1 MTKYSG
7 GFFGKLLRVNLT
19 KRTSRMEE
27 IDPSI
32 LKKFVGG
39 AALGAKILYDEVPS
53 GTDPLGEG
61 NKLIYTAG
69 PITGTDAPCASRLN
83 ITSKSPLTG
92 AIGNSLTGGYFPV
105 EMKWTGHDAI
115 VIEGKAAEPVFVL
128 VKDDSVEIKSAKK
141 YWGLHTQDTQ
151 NYMKEDLNDHNLR
164 ISCIGPA
171 GENLSLMACII
182 NECRAAGRKGLGAVM
197 GSKNLKAVAVRGS
210 NKVPIADTEKFKET
224 IKEVL
229 DHFKASEIA
238 YPVFSKTGTS
248 LAVDAASE
256 LGFFPANNWRD
267 TGVENY
273 SPHLGSEVYAQYRQT
288 RNSCYRCPIA
298 CSQVRMAKKGLYAG
312 ISTEGPEYETIYSLG
327 SMVDIKDPAFVIAAD
342 RLCDE
347 LGLDT
352 ISAGVTAAMAM
363 ELYEKGL
370 FTDTDGLD
378 MSFGN
383 QDAVLAFLRMVAYK
397 EGFGKI
403 FSDGTKRAARA
414 IGKGAEHYAMEVKG
428 LEMPAYDVRGL
439 KAQGLNFATSY
450 TGADHNRGYAFQ
462 EVFGIPIP
470 YPVERLE
477 IKGKGALA
485 KWNQDFTGSYDVAT
499 MCEFPAQLALAPV
512 AQKVTADLL
521 TAATGWDFSEQD
533 LWQLGER
540 LNNICRMFNV
550 REGFSR
556 KDDYLP
562 KRVQEEP
569 IKDGLSKGEVI
580 SRKDLD
586 FMLDEYYE
594 ARGWDK
600 NGIPTPEKLQELGL
614 EDTVKDL
621 PAGS

>member
-1 MTKYSG
+1 MDHFSG
-7 GFFGKLLRVNLT
+7 GFFGKLLRINLT
-19 KRTSRMEE
+19 ERSSRVED
-27 IDPSI
+27 IDPST
-32 LKKFVGG
+32 LLKFVGG

-61 NKLIYTAG
+61 NKLVYTAG

-83 ITSKSPLTG
+83 LTSKSPLTG
-92 AIGNSLTGGYFPV
+92 AIANSLTGGYFPV
-105 EMKWTGHDAI
+105 EMKWTGHDAL
-115 VIEGKAAEPVFVL
+115 VIEGQASEPVFIL
-128 VKDDSVEIKSAKK
+128 IKDDSVEIKSARK

-151 NYMKEDLNDHNLR
+151 TYMKEDLNEHNIR

-171 GENLSLMACII
+171 GENLSRMACII
-182 NECRAAGRKGLGAVM
+182 NESRAAGRKGLGAVM
-197 GSKNLKAVAVRGS
+197 GSKNLKAVAVRGTR
-210 NKVPIADTEKFKET
+210 KVPVANPEKFKAA

-229 DHFKASEIA
+229 GYFKASELA

-256 LGFFPANNWRD
+256 LGFFPARNWRD

-273 SPHLGSEVYAQYRQT
+273 APLLGSEVYARYRQT
-288 RNSCYRCPIA
+288 RNACYRCPIA
-298 CSQVRMAKKGLYAG
+298 CSQVRMASKGAYAG
-312 ISTEGPEYETIYSLG
+312 ISTEGPEFETIYSLG
-327 SMVDIKDPAFVIAAD
+327 SMVGIKDPAFVIAAD

-352 ISAGVTAAMAM
+352 ISVGATAAMAM
-363 ELYEKGL
+363 ELYENGL

-378 MSFGN
+378 MRFGN
-383 QDAVLAFLRMVAYK
+383 QAAVLAFLRMVAYK
-397 EGFGKI
+397 EGFAKI
-403 FSDGTKRAARA
+403 FSDGTRQAARV
-414 IGKGAEHYAMEVKG
+414 IGQGAEQYAMEVKG

-439 KAQGLNFATSY
+439 KAHGVNFATSY

-462 EVFGIPIP
+462 EVFGIPVP
-470 YPVERLE
+470 HAVERLD

-485 KWNQDFTGSYDVAT
+485 KWNQDFTGTYDVAT

-521 TAATGWDFSEQD
+521 SGATGWDFSEQD
-533 LWQLGER
+533 VWQLGER

-556 KDDYLP
+556 KDDRLP
-562 KRVQEEP
+562 KRVREEP

-580 SRKDLD
+580 SQKDLD

-594 ARGWDK
+594 ARGWDR
-600 NGIPTPEKLQELGL
+600 NGIPTPEKLQELSLG
-614 EDTVKDL
+614 DTVKDL
-621 PAGS
+621 PSGS